1 MIQNVTEKRA
11 RQREE
16 AAQHVAGDY
25 LTDARIAA
33 RVGICRRTLGY
44 WKRQPDFAA
53 RVGAV
58 RAAYHAQITAEF
70 AARAPG
76 FAQNDPKLHV
86 K

>member
-11 RQREE
+11 RRREA

-33 RVGICRRTLGY
+33 EVGICRRTLGY

-53 RVGAV
+53 RVDAV
-58 RAAYHAQITAEF
+58 RGAYHAQITAEF
-70 AARAPG
+70 LAHAPR
-76 FAQNDPKLHV
+76 FAQNDTNLHR